1 MAQKEGWK
9 GRYYEDFEI
18 GDVYRC
24 PFGRTVIDADN
35 VWFTLLTMN
44 TNQIHFN
51 EEYAKRTEFG
61 KRLVDSTFTFAL
73 VTGMSV
79 SDLTMNSVANLGW
92 DEIRLPSPVFEGDT
106 IYEESEVLS
115 KRESKSRPYAGIVT
129 ALTKGLNQKN
139 ETVIHFKRTFM
150 VYKQGHVPQDQK
162 P

>member
-1 MAQKEGWK
+1 MVLKEGWK
-9 GRYYEDFEI
+9 GRYYEDFEV

-51 EEYAKRTEFG
+51 TEYAKRTEFG
-61 KRLVDSTFTFAL
+61 KRLVDGTFTFAL

-92 DEIRLPSPVFEGDT
+92 DEIRLPNPVFEGDT

-129 ALTKGLNQKN
+129 VQTKGINQKD

-150 VYKQGHVPQDQK
+150 VYRQGHSPQDQK
-162 P
+162 T

>member
-1 MAQKEGWK
+1 MALKEGWK
-9 GRYYEDFEI
+9 GRYYEDFEV

-24 PFGRTVIDADN
+24 PFGRTVIEADN

-92 DEIRLPSPVFEGDT
+92 DEIRLPNPVFEGDT

-115 KRESKSRPYAGIVT
+115 KRESKAEALPSDFSPILAPSGI
-129 ALTKGLNQKN
+129 
-139 ETVIHFKRTFM
+139 RR
-150 VYKQGHVPQDQK
+150 
-162 P
+162 

>member
-1 MAQKEGWK
+1 MTQKEGWK
-9 GRYYEDFEI
+9 GRYYEDFEL

-92 DEIRLPSPVFEGDT
+92 DEIRLPNPVFEGDT

-139 ETVIHFKRTFM
+139 ETVIQFKRTFM

-162 P
+162 T

>member
-1 MAQKEGWK
+1 MALKEGWK
-9 GRYYEDFEI
+9 GRYYEDFEV

-24 PFGRTVIDADN
+24 PFGRTVIEADN

-92 DEIRLPSPVFEGDT
+92 DEIRLPKPVFEGDT

-129 ALTKGLNQKN
+129 AMTKGLNQKN
-139 ETVIHFKRTFM
+139 ETVIQFKRTFM
-150 VYKQGHVPQDQK
+150 VYKQGHVPQYQK
-162 P
+162 N

>member
-1 MAQKEGWK
+1 MVLKKGWQ
-9 GRYYEDFEI
+9 GRYYEDFEV

-51 EEYAKRTEFG
+51 TEYAKRTEFG

-92 DEIRLPSPVFEGDT
+92 DEIRLPNPVFEGDT

-115 KRESKSRPYAGIVT
+115 KRDSKSRPYAGIVT
-129 ALTKGLNQKN
+129 VLTKGINQKD

-150 VYKQGHVPQDQK
+150 VYRQGHSPQDQK
-162 P
+162 T

>member
-1 MAQKEGWK
+1 MALKEGWK
-9 GRYYEDFEI
+9 GRYYEDFEV

-51 EEYAKRTEFG
+51 TEYAKRTEFG
-61 KRLVDSTFTFAL
+61 KRLVDGTFTFAL

-92 DEIRLPSPVFEGDT
+92 DEIRLPNPVFEGDT

-115 KRESKSRPYAGIVT
+115 KRDSKSRPYAGIVT
-129 ALTKGLNQKN
+129 VLTKGINQKD

-150 VYKQGHVPQDQK
+150 VYRQGHSPQNQK
-162 P
+162 T

>member
-1 MAQKEGWK
+1 MVLKEGWK
-9 GRYYEDFEI
+9 GRYYEDFEV

-51 EEYAKRTEFG
+51 TEYAKRTEFG
-61 KRLVDSTFTFAL
+61 KRLVDGTFTFAL

-92 DEIRLPSPVFEGDT
+92 DEIRLPNPVFEGDT

-115 KRESKSRPYAGIVT
+115 KRDSKSRPYAGIVT
-129 ALTKGLNQKN
+129 VLTKGINQKD

-150 VYKQGHVPQDQK
+150 VYRQGHSPQDQK
-162 P
+162 T

>member
-1 MAQKEGWK
+1 MTQKEGWK
-9 GRYYEDFEI
+9 GRYYEDFEV

-92 DEIRLPSPVFEGDT
+92 DEIRLPNPVFEGDT

-129 ALTKGLNQKN
+129 AQTKGLNQKN
-139 ETVIHFKRTFM
+139 ETVIQFKRTFM
-150 VYKQGHVPQDQK
+150 VYKQGHVPQDRK
-162 P
+162 T

>member
-1 MAQKEGWK
+1 MALKEGWK
-9 GRYYEDFEI
+9 GRYYEDFEV

-24 PFGRTVIDADN
+24 PFGRTVIEADN

-92 DEIRLPSPVFEGDT
+92 DEIRLLKPVFEGDT

-129 ALTKGLNQKN
+129 AQTKGLNQKN
-139 ETVIHFKRTFM
+139 ETVIQFKRTFM
-150 VYKQGHVPQDQK
+150 VYKQGHVPQYQK
-162 P
+162 N

>member
-1 MAQKEGWK
+1 MALKEGWT
-9 GRYYEDFEI
+9 GRYYEDFEV

-51 EEYAKRTEFG
+51 TEYAKRTEFG
-61 KRLVDSTFTFAL
+61 KRLVDGTFTFAL

-92 DEIRLPSPVFEGDT
+92 DEIRLPNPVFEGDT

-115 KRESKSRPYAGIVT
+115 KRDSKSRPYAGIVT
-129 ALTKGLNQKN
+129 VQTKGINQKN

-150 VYKQGHVPQDQK
+150 VYRQGHSPQDQK
-162 P
+162 T

>member
-9 GRYYEDFEI
+9 GRYYEDFEVV
-18 GDVYRC
+18 DVYRC
-24 PFGRTVIDADN
+24 PFGRTVIEADN

-51 EEYAKRTEFG
+51 TEYAKRTEFG

-92 DEIRLPSPVFEGDT
+92 DEIRLPSPERRISCSSMAAT
-106 IYEESEVLS
+106 ISA
-115 KRESKSRPYAGIVT
+115 PPT
-129 ALTKGLNQKN
+129 AMYSTASAASTLRT
-139 ETVIHFKRTFM
+139 IKRT
-150 VYKQGHVPQDQK
+150 PALSC
-162 P
+162 